1 MCGNLL
7 QQQQEMNTRPRSAF
21 KLEAK
26 MYQDVP
32 NSRIRNFLNL
42 CPTLSKQPSKLQNQA
57 GASEMHTAEKQ
68 GALVHFRQC
77 IVQSAQGH
85 SISEELWSYHIWR
98 RIIESKGLWEEMKFG
113 SSRKG
118 NASGSIL
125 QGLTQC
131 LAHRRCSTN
140 SCYMTNEK
148 NGVSEELKSFC
159 VHWPPTTH
167 PLMLFGKSLKWEL
180 NFSRL
185 CTWSKLFFCH
195 INCLDIKDHLMFCA
209 GFQAFI

>member
-7 QQQQEMNTRPRSAF
+7 QQQQEMNT
-21 KLEAK
+21 EAK
-26 MYQDVP
+26 ISVQTWSKNVPRCAKFQDKEFPKSLPHWASSPV
-32 NSRIRNFLNL
+32 
-42 CPTLSKQPSKLQNQA
+42 KLQNQA

-98 RIIESKGLWEEMKFG
+98 RIIESKGLWEKMKFQFIQK
-113 SSRKG
+113 RPYYD
-118 NASGSIL
+118 GSIL

-148 NGVSEELKSFC
+148 NGVSER
-159 VHWPPTTH
+159 T
-167 PLMLFGKSLKWEL
+167 
-180 NFSRL
+180 
-185 CTWSKLFFCH
+185 
-195 INCLDIKDHLMFCA
+195 
-209 GFQAFI
+209 